1 MGHGN
6 KGKKGKGAGKLPVIQ
21 ALPIKEEVTDADLE
35 HIGQRMHSE
44 KDGPSES
51 RFSVR
56 NRTKDARTHELRTT
70 SRKRTKRAKNRQGAK
85 KRQGRR
91 SR

>member
-1 MGHGN
+1 MGHNN
-6 KGKKGKGAGKLPVIQ
+6 KGKKGKGSGKLPVIQ
-21 ALPIKEEVTDADLE
+21 GLPVKDEVTDEDLS

-56 NRTKDARTHELRTT
+56 NRTKDVRRHELRTNG
-70 SRKRTKRAKNRQGAK
+70 RTHKKRAKNRQGAT
-85 KRQGRR
+85 KRRGRLQE
-91 SR
+91 